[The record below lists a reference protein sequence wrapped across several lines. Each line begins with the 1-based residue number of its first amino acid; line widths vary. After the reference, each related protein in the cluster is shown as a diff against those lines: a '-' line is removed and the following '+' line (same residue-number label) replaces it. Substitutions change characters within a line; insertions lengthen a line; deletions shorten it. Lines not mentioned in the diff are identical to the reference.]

1 MKAFGLDG
9 CAAPGGLRRLL
20 FGIVAALASCGGV
33 PLDAVSIDPRSLTT
47 DLVAHWTFDEGSGS
61 VVGDSSGNG
70 HVGELTGGTWTPAGR
85 FAGALELTT
94 DEFVAVKNFPQATA
108 SWTVSVWA
116 KTSAAQLAVDQ
127 TDGATILSTENVF
140 AGGWQLHLDN
150 RPGFQRY
157 DAAYWVG
164 PNSSDY
170 IVVTCD
176 CIEMDRWV
184 HITAVFDGQAKQF
197 TLYRDGVP
205 SDRTSLPAPILPG
218 DSTLYMGTWNM
229 MNRFLTGVID
239 DFAIWSRA
247 LSPDEIALLSRQ
259 PVGD

>member
-1 MKAFGLDG
+1 MKAAGSDGGVAHRGGRRPLLGL
-9 CAAPGGLRRLL
+9 L
-20 FGIVAALASCGGV
+20 AALASCGGQ

-47 DLVAHWTFDEGSGS
+47 GLVAHWRFDDGSGI

-70 HVGELTGGTWTPAGR
+70 YVGELTGGTWSSTGR
-85 FAGALELTT
+85 FGGALELTT
-94 DEFVAVKNFPQATA
+94 GAFVTVKNFPQATP
-108 SWTVSVWA
+108 SWTVSVWM
-116 KTSAAQLAVDQ
+116 KTSAAQLAVDE

-150 RPGFQRY
+150 RPGFERY

-170 IVVTCD
+170 VVVTCG
-176 CIEMDRWV
+176 CIEIDRWV
-184 HITAVFDGQAKQF
+184 HITAVFDNQARQL
-197 TLYRDGVP
+197 TLYRDGIP
-205 SDRTSLPAPILPG
+205 SDQTSLPAPILRG
-218 DSTLYMGTWNM
+218 DPTLYMGTWNM
-229 MNRFLTGVID
+229 HSRFLTGVVD

-247 LSPDEIALLSRQ
+247 LDPGEIGVLSRQ